1 MPESNQS
8 LLSAIHQANPAMI
21 MPSESASDYMI
32 DNLPPSLVV
41 KPHAVNEVSD
51 LLKWSSAE
59 SQKVAPWGGGT
70 QITLG
75 NLPEQLDVVMD
86 LGELNEIISFQPA
99 DLTVSVQAGI
109 TLDDLQNNL
118 KAAEKFLPLEA
129 PLSNR
134 ATIGG
139 ILSASSS
146 GPLRH
151 TYGLPR
157 EWLIGLKII
166 SAHGLETK
174 SGGQVVKNVTGYD
187 LNKLYTGSLGT
198 LGVIV
203 EAIFKL
209 APRPSNHSVILASFA
224 SHVEAIESGQYLL
237 QQIYGPQGLH
247 VINSIAGSH
256 LFNQETEDN
265 RAYQLLAIFTG
276 RTRAINRRLK
286 ESADLLKTLGAEF
299 MLEASGSEAINIVGN
314 LKNLGHTETNPSTLR
329 VNINFPPSYSK
340 EVTDWL
346 MKDAFYHTNP
356 NKPNDLVGQ
365 VIDIGFGYGSLIFWD
380 HVEPKAEDIVRLRTF
395 LTSLGGSA
403 IIEQCPLYLKKE
415 IDIWGDAIS
424 GTAIMRE
431 LKRNFDP
438 SRTLNP
444 GRFLSGI

>member
-1 MPESNQS
+1 
-8 LLSAIHQANPAMI
+8 
-21 MPSESASDYMI
+21 
-32 DNLPPSLVV
+32 
-41 KPHAVNEVSD
+41 
-51 LLKWSSAE
+51 
-59 SQKVAPWGGGT
+59 
-70 QITLG
+70 
-75 NLPEQLDVVMD
+75 MD
-86 LGELNEIISFQPA
+86 LGDLNEMISFQPA

-118 KAAEKFLPLEA
+118 KSADKFLPLEA
-129 PLSNR
+129 PLSNT

-166 SAHGLETK
+166 SAQGMETK

-209 APRPSNHSVILASFA
+209 APRPSNHSVILAPFA
-224 SHVEAIESGQYLL
+224 SQVEAIECGQYLL
-237 QQIYGPQGLH
+237 QQAYGPQGLH
-247 VINSIAGSH
+247 VINSTAGSH
-256 LFNQETEDN
+256 LLSQATQNDKE
-265 RAYQLLAIFTG
+265 YQLVAIFTG
-276 RTRAINRRLK
+276 RTRAINRRLR
-286 ESADLLKTLGAEF
+286 ESAGLLKTLGAEL
-299 MLEASGSEAINIVGN
+299 MLEASGSEATKIIGN
-314 LKNLGHTETNPSTLR
+314 LKDLGHTKTNPSTLR

-346 MKDAFYHTNP
+346 MRDDFYNINP
-356 NKPNDLVGQ
+356 NQPNHLIGQ

-380 HVEPKAEDIVRLRTF
+380 DVEPKTDDIVRLRTF

-415 IDIWGDAIS
+415 LDIWGDAIS
-424 GTAIMRE
+424 GTEIMRE